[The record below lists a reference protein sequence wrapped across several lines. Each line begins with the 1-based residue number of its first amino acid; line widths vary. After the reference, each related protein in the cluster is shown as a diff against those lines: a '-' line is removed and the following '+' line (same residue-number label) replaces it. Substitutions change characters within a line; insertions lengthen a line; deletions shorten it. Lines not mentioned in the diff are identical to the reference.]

1 MKRWKWIVVSLV
13 ILSLG
18 LVVAMSLLADRFAP
32 YFAFPASWRI
42 GQMQAEHSLPVR
54 PGYLVSSIGTLFTV
68 GISGILALYLV
79 PERVRRVANSFSGN
93 YLRLAMF
100 GFLIGILVLVVGISS
115 ALMIGTF
122 PLTIL
127 LIGISFVTGLT
138 GFVALAY
145 AIGRSLLRRAG
156 WQGSSPIYALLLGLL
171 IIVALSWIPVLGL
184 LLFLFFISLG
194 LGAMISSHF
203 GSGEPWTLKSL
214 SEE

>member
-1 MKRWKWIVVSLV
+1 
-13 ILSLG
+13 
-18 LVVAMSLLADRFAP
+18 
-32 YFAFPASWRI
+32 
-42 GQMQAEHSLPVR
+42 MQAEHSLPVR